1 MKAQSRNDNVNVDCV
16 QIDRFG
22 EFGNVIWMIHGKE
35 FLQRKGIQV
44 EVKQEIA
51 WHCRRMEM
59 ETTSLD

>member
-1 MKAQSRNDNVNVDCV
+1 MLIACKLIVW
-16 QIDRFG
+16 

-51 WHCRRMEM
+51 
-59 ETTSLD
+59 

>member
-1 MKAQSRNDNVNVDCV
+1 MLIACKLIVW
-16 QIDRFG
+16 

-44 EVKQEIA
+44 EVKQEIE

-59 ETTSLD
+59 EITSLD